1 MPRNSEVVH
10 RRLQQASLELFLE
23 RGYDQTTTAEI
34 AARAGVTQR
43 TFFRHFADK
52 RDTLFGQEIKLE
64 TTLVNAVA
72 HAPPHLTPVQMIL
85 VALQAVAAIFEE
97 QRAFIE
103 PRSAIIA
110 ATPALTERELTKTTA
125 LTGLLASALERR
137 GIAKELATLAAQAS
151 MAACNYAMTAWLADS
166 SVRLSVQF
174 DRAFAQLSHLFSK
187 ALPELQETEVRG
199 RANRGLKS
207 D

>member
-23 RGYDQTTTAEI
+23 RGYDQATTAEI

-52 RDTLFGQEIKLE
+52 RDTLFGQEVKLE
-64 TTLVNAVA
+64 TILVNAVA
-72 HAPPHLTPVQMIL
+72 HAPPHLTPVQIIL
-85 VALQAVAAIFEE
+85 VALQAMEAIFEE

-110 ATPALTERELTKTTA
+110 ATPALNERELTKTAA
-125 LTGLLASALERR
+125 LTGILASALEQR

-151 MAACNYAMTAWLADS
+151 MAAFNHAMTAWVADS
-166 SVRLSVQF
+166 SVGLNTHL
-174 DRAFAQLSHLFSK
+174 DRAFVQLARLFTK
-187 ALPELQETEVRG
+187 TLPELQETEVRS

>member
-1 MPRNSEVVH
+1 MPRNREVVH
-10 RRLQQASLELFLE
+10 RRLQQAALELFLE

-52 RDTLFGQEIKLE
+52 RDILFDQEIRLE

-72 HAPPHLTPVQMIL
+72 HAPAHLTPVQMVL
-85 VALQAVAAIFEE
+85 FALQAVEAIFEE

-103 PRSAIIA
+103 PRYAVIA
-110 ATPALTERELTKTTA
+110 ATPALNERELTKTTA
-125 LTGLLASALERR
+125 LTELLASGLEQR
-137 GIAKELATLAAQAS
+137 GIVKEIATLAAQAS

-166 SVRLSVQF
+166 SVRLSIQF
-174 DRAFAQLSHLFSK
+174 DRAFAQLSRLFSK
-187 ALPELQETEVRG
+187 ALPEFQETEDRG
-199 RANRGLKS
+199 GANRGLKR

>member
-1 MPRNSEVVH
+1 MPRNREVVH
-10 RRLQQASLELFLE
+10 RRLQQAALELFLE

-52 RDTLFGQEIKLE
+52 RDTLFGQELSLE
-64 TTLVNAVA
+64 TALMDAVA

-85 VALQAVAAIFEE
+85 AALKAVEAIFEE

-103 PRSAIIA
+103 PRYAVIA
-110 ATPALTERELTKTTA
+110 ATPALNERELTKTTA
-125 LTGLLASALERR
+125 LTGLLASALEQR
-137 GIAKELATLAAQAS
+137 GIAKEIAMLAAQAS
-151 MAACNYAMTAWLADS
+151 MAACTYAMTAWLADN
-166 SVRLSVQF
+166 SVRLSIQF
-174 DRAFAQLSHLFSK
+174 DRAFTQLSRLF
-187 ALPELQETEVRG
+187 ANDPPELQDTAVSS
-199 RANRGLKS
+199 RANRRQKS